1 MHSKRE
7 GPKIVS
13 ESWFFHS
20 FCGLRDLRAMPFF
33 ILKVDTWKGASFL
46 VFKKLASSYPRP

>member
-13 ESWFFHS
+13 ESWFSHS